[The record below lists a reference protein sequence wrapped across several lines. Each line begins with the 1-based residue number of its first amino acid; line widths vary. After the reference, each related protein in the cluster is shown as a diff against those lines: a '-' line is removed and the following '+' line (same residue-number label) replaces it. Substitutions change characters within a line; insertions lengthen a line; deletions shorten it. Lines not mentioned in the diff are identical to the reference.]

1 MSGISIGAL
10 SKACGIPANTIRTWE
25 RRYGFPSPSRT
36 AGGHRLYNSEDVTRL
51 RLIAEALTLGLRAGQ
66 IVPASRSTLTKMLSR
81 TASQTKV
88 TDLLS
93 YTKQLDSLGLD
104 RALNLAYAKKG
115 LDEFVTVELPVFLYQ
130 LGEAWANGT
139 INVHQEHFASHRI
152 RTFLESIWQPLSTGT
167 GQPIVLAT
175 LSGEQH
181 ELGLHIAACVIV
193 SENIPVVFLGSQVP
207 ADALVESIN
216 NLEPRAL
223 ILGVSTHTANTNLA
237 VIQELIKALPDK
249 HNIFLGGQAGTVDTG
264 LPVISTYSELRLLCS

>member
-36 AGGHRLYNSEDVTRL
+36 SGGHRLYNSEDVTRL

-66 IVPASRSTLTKMLSR
+66 IVPASPSTLTKMLSR
-81 TASQTKV
+81 TASTTKV

-152 RTFLESIWQPLSTGT
+152 RTFLESIWQPLSTGK

-193 SENIPVVFLGSQVP
+193 AENIPVVFLGSQVP
-207 ADALVESIN
+207 ADALVESVN

-223 ILGVSTHTANTNLA
+223 ILGVSTHTANSNLA
-237 VIQELIKALPDK
+237 VIQELVKALPDR
-249 HNIFLGGQAGTVDTG
+249 HNIFLGGQTGTVDTG